1 MHCRSFLAFV
11 FVCLCPLCVRA
22 CMPAEAPVR
31 ATFWISYLGSHL
43 REMTRWIPACE
54 VTTLVFTES
63 LMQLQTLSL
72 WAFGCSCLEAS
83 AHTGCLSARE
93 WNPTAKKAI
102 LSLFDVAWCSNC
114 WGVSR
119 RVTSNFVRHLPVHA
133 VFFCYGRFPTWVNCH
148 PIGGFAG
155 WSSNVINP
163 WISKMGW
170 MIFHI
175 HNGMWP

>member
-1 MHCRSFLAFV
+1 MHCRSFLACV
-11 FVCLCPLCVRA
+11 FVCLCPLCVCVRA

-102 LSLFDVAWCSNC
+102 LSLFDVAIVEAYPE
-114 WGVSR
+114 G
-119 RVTSNFVRHLPVHA
+119 LPAISFGTEQSMV
-133 VFFCYGRFPTWVNCH
+133 VLSSEKYCYGRFNLGQL
-148 PIGGFAG
+148 PILGDSRDGHQ
-155 WSSNVINP
+155 SIE
-163 WISKMGW
+163 ISKMGW
-170 MIFHI
+170 M
-175 HNGMWP
+175 P